1 MMSAKKKN
9 ISGVSEDVSASIKKD
24 LSSKVIDTSRLFYD
38 RKLAISI
45 SESEDLEYLGF
56 SIEHLQDAM
65 VEFARHSLIQG
76 AQLIYGGDLRKD
88 GFTLILSDLSYQY
101 RDKNEYKKEYVFNY
115 SSYPIYLNFKPTDE
129 LELKKNRVKLVKVAP
144 PKNIKKISESYFPP
158 VTLEQKTEW
167 ADSLTKMRI
176 EMNESSDARIFL
188 GGRCS
193 GYSGSMPGLL
203 EEALISIKSNKPTF
217 LIGAYGGVT
226 AEIIKA
232 IQGKDCERLSE
243 VYQKKNDDYA
253 KFFDHYKKV
262 NYTELVNSLKH
273 FGIKSLSKNNGLTE
287 DENMILFET
296 KNISEMIFYVMKGLK
311 KALK

>member
-1 MMSAKKKN
+1 MSAKKKN
-9 ISGVSEDVSASIKKD
+9 ISGVSEEVSASIKKD
-24 LSSKVIDTSRLFYD
+24 LSSKDIDTTRIFYD

-129 LELKKNRVKLVKVAP
+129 LELKKNRVKLIKVLP
-144 PKNIKKISESYFPP
+144 PKNLKATESYFPP
-158 VTLEQKTEW
+158 VSLEQKAEW

-188 GGRCS
+188 GGRYSC
-193 GYSGSMPGLL
+193 YSGSMPGLL

-232 IQGKDCERLSE
+232 ILGMDCERLSE
-243 VYQKKNDDYA
+243 DYQKKNDEYA

-262 NYTELVNSLKH
+262 NYTELVNSLKY

-287 DENMILFET
+287 DENLILFET